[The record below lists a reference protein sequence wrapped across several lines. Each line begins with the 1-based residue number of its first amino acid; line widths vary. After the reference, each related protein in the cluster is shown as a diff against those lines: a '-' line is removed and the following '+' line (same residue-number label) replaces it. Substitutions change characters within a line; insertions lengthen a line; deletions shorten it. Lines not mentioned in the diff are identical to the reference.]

1 MRKRTHG
8 QDDHMMSL
16 GDLARLLGIPGDFSP
31 RRFERVCTDSRT
43 LRPGDLFVAL
53 RGDNF
58 DGHAFVPDAMER
70 GAVGALVE
78 VQARG
83 VEARRIIQVS
93 STREALSLLANAWRR
108 KISPKLVAVTGSNG
122 KTTVKEMLASILR
135 QTAVRQNLDPDL
147 SVLATEGNLNNTLG
161 VPLTLLRLRSTHRW
175 AVIEMGM
182 NSVGEISAMSRVAQ
196 PDVALINNV
205 QRAHVGL
212 LGGLEQVARAKAE
225 IFEGLAPSGVA
236 LIPANDPMA
245 PLLEELAA
253 GHAVR
258 KFSLGDDKREVHG
271 RFRGNEFL
279 IGDARREFP
288 VRLPVPG
295 QHNHA
300 NAVAAAAAA
309 LAIDVD
315 PEDVRQG
322 LEAFAGVPGRL
333 QYKAAAS
340 GALVIDDTY
349 NANPD
354 SVLAAV
360 QVLAALPGKRILVL
374 GDLGELGR
382 FSGEL
387 HVEVGHRAKNAGID
401 TCLALG
407 EWTRKTCE
415 AFGAGAVHFDDR
427 EALIES
433 LRAELGP
440 GVTVLVKGSRFMAME
455 KVVEGLLQ

>member
-1 MRKRTHG
+1 MRG
-8 QDDHMMSL
+8 QNGHMMAL
-16 GDLARLLGIPGDFSP
+16 GDLARLLGIPGDFAP
-31 RRFERVCTDSRT
+31 RHFDRICTDSRT
-43 LRPGDLFVAL
+43 LQPGDLFVAL

-58 DGHAFVPDAMER
+58 DGHAFVPEAMER

-78 VQARG
+78 VQAKG
-83 VEARRIIQVS
+83 VEARRIIQVP
-93 STREALSLLANAWRR
+93 STREALLLLANAWRR
-108 KISPKLVAVTGSNG
+108 KIGPRVVAVTGSNG

-135 QTAVRQNLDPDL
+135 QTAARQNLDPDL

-161 VPLTLLRLRSTHRW
+161 VPLTLLRLQSTHRW

-182 NSVGEISAMSRVAQ
+182 NGIGEISAMSRVTQ
-196 PDVALINNV
+196 PDVVLINNV

-236 LIPANDPMA
+236 LIPAGDSMA
-245 PLLEELAA
+245 SLLEELAA
-253 GHAVR
+253 GHVVR
-258 KFSLGDDKREVHG
+258 KFLLGDGGAGAVHG
-271 RFRGNEFL
+271 RFQGNEFL
-279 IGDARREFP
+279 IGDAQGEFP
-288 VRLPVPG
+288 VRLQVPG
-295 QHNHA
+295 QHNQA

-309 LAIDVD
+309 LSMGVS

-322 LEAFAGVPGRL
+322 LETFAGVPGRL
-333 QYKAAAS
+333 QYRIAAS

-360 QVLAALPGKRILVL
+360 QVLAGRPGKRVLVL

-382 FSGEL
+382 FSGDL
-387 HVEVGHRAKNAGID
+387 HGEVGHCAKKAGID
-401 TCLALG
+401 SCLGLG
-407 EWTRKTCE
+407 EWTRKPCE
-415 AFGAGAVHFDDR
+415 AFGTGAVHFDDR
-427 EALIES
+427 ETLVES

-440 GVTVLVKGSRFMAME
+440 DVTVLVKGSRFMAME

>member
-1 MRKRTHG
+1 
-8 QDDHMMSL
+8 MMSL
-16 GDLARLLGIPGDFSP
+16 GDLARLLGIPGDFAP
-31 RRFERVCTDSRT
+31 RHFERVCTDSRT
-43 LRPGDLFVAL
+43 LQSGDLFVAL
-53 RGDNF
+53 RGNNF
-58 DGHAFVPDAMER
+58 DGHAFVPEAMER

-83 VEARRIIQVS
+83 VEARRLIQVP
-93 STREALSLLANAWRR
+93 STREALALLANAWRR
-108 KISPKLVAVTGSNG
+108 KINPKLVAVTGSNG

-135 QTAVRQNLDPDL
+135 QAAVRQGLNPDL

-161 VPLTLLRLRSTHRW
+161 VPLTLLRLRSNHRW

-182 NSVGEISAMSRVAQ
+182 NSAGEISAMSRVAR

-225 IFEGLAPSGVA
+225 IFEGLASSGIA
-236 LIPANDPMA
+236 LIPADDPMA
-245 PLLEELAA
+245 PLLEALAA
-253 GHAVR
+253 GHVVR
-258 KFSLGDDKREVHG
+258 KFALGEGSPEAVHG
-271 RFRGNEFL
+271 RVQGNEFM
-279 IGDARREFP
+279 IGDARGEFP
-288 VRLPVPG
+288 VRLRVPG

-309 LAIDVD
+309 LAMDVA
-315 PEDVRQG
+315 PEDVRRG
-322 LEAFAGVPGRL
+322 LEMFAGVPGRL
-333 QYKAAAS
+333 QFRTAQS

-360 QVLAALPGKRILVL
+360 QVLAELPGKRVLVL

-382 FSGEL
+382 FSGDL
-387 HVEVGHRAKNAGID
+387 HVEVGHRAKKIGID
-401 TCLALG
+401 SCLALG
-407 EWTRKTCE
+407 EWTKKTCE
-415 AFGAGAVHFDDR
+415 AFGPGAIHFDER
-427 EALIES
+427 EALVES

-455 KVVEGLLQ
+455 LVVEGLLQ